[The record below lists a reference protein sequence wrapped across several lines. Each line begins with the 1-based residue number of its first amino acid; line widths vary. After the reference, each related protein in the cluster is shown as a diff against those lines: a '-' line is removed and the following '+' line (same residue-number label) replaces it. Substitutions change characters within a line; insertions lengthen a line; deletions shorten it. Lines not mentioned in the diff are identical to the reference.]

1 MKKLHVTIQNGGP
14 IQLAK
19 CVQCC
24 TKYHCPFCKPEIF
37 KPTVKSK
44 VRKHIKAHEKRA
56 VKFKEY
62 AIFKCGLNCKA
73 VSHFHCPKCSKLVE
87 KKNKFLEHL
96 VKCVGTVAHED
107 RENLFPLK
115 EEPDLRNMSIKEDVD
130 SYCMSEEQESHS
142 AVVRGE
148 ELHVSIQTG
157 GPIQLAKCV
166 QCCTKYH
173 CPFCKPDVF
182 KPTVESR
189 VRKHIKAHEKRAVK
203 FKGFVIFKCGLNCRP
218 VSHFHCP
225 KCCKL
230 LEKKNRFVDHL
241 NKCVGT
247 VTGEGGRPVKQ
258 EADSHHV
265 PEGEENIQVPETKD
279 FRLEV
284 ESSPALPVQ
293 SEVVSFPQSDHK
305 PAFTDLHNSA
315 SSCTFANPRM
325 SRKRRSW
332 KMPFVEENIPESLS
346 TCSKVEEKSWREAVK
361 SLQTYQETSIFK
373 SSEVMVNTHCLL
385 ELFQFC
391 WLCQKEC
398 CITIKGSERLFSVT
412 QDCQS
417 CSFHRDWRSHPRSAE
432 PTQTFHTETEHEEV
446 EEVVVQ
452 IASSDNECSEQV
464 FIKKDGS
471 YLHSD
476 VEKASLHEEEMK
488 KKRKRKFKSKDSSD
502 EWEPCLNEE
511 VTDSELSMDEDM
523 FTVLKEDGQG
533 KLVVWCTQCE
543 TEASLSC
550 SVHRHKKVFCC
561 AQCSAGDIQTHH
573 IETLPVRFD
582 DMASFQ
588 KHAEQEHGSKPV
600 YDLCQDCG
608 KFAVADP
615 ESRGLKKHKCE
626 HKSKFVVC
634 PECGKRFLTEAGLK
648 SHRTRLHSDYD
659 HPCKYCLK
667 VFKIRSAK
675 LDHEQT
681 HPKANRPYSCPHCP
695 EKFSSIHKRNKH
707 VITSHRGPY
716 KYVCDVCGKGFN
728 DINRLRRHELIHS
741 GEKPFKCQVCE
752 RSFNQMENLTSHMRV
767 HTGEKPFRCEQCGES
782 FSYNVCLKNH
792 KQRHHDSRV

>member
-1 MKKLHVTIQNGGP
+1 MVRSCAYPRCENRFKAKRLRPRGDMLTSHKFPSKNPDRLKQWL
-14 IQLAK
+14 LALNMDINTPAASLQQK
-19 CVQCC
+19 RVCSEHFVDDD
-24 TKYHCPFCKPEIF
+24 YHP
-37 KPTVKSK
+37 
-44 VRKHIKAHEKRA
+44 
-56 VKFKEY
+56 
-62 AIFKCGLNCKA
+62 
-73 VSHFHCPKCSKLVE
+73 
-87 KKNKFLEHL
+87 
-96 VKCVGTVAHED
+96 
-107 RENLFPLK
+107 
-115 EEPDLRNMSIKEDVD
+115 
-130 SYCMSEEQESHS
+130 SEEGKLRLLRSSSVPIAFLQRAKNSSNENQESLATQTPGQQKDS
-142 AVVRGE
+142 GRGTTSTQ
-148 ELHVSIQTG
+148 LTDKH
-157 GPIQLAKCV
+157 PILCLL
-166 QCCTKYH
+166 
-173 CPFCKPDVF
+173 
-182 KPTVESR
+182 
-189 VRKHIKAHEKRAVK
+189 IK
-203 FKGFVIFKCGLNCRP
+203 
-218 VSHFHCP
+218 S
-225 KCCKL
+225 
-230 LEKKNRFVDHL
+230 
-241 NKCVGT
+241 
-247 VTGEGGRPVKQ
+247 
-258 EADSHHV
+258 
-265 PEGEENIQVPETKD
+265 PETEQN
-279 FRLEV
+279 RT
-284 ESSPALPVQ
+284 ESSTRGMYYYAFPVIR
-293 SEVVSFPQSDHK
+293 S
-305 PAFTDLHNSA
+305 HNSM
-315 SSCTFANPRM
+315 SSE
-325 SRKRRSW
+325 K
-332 KMPFVEENIPESLS
+332 ENAPTSVR
-346 TCSKVEEKSWREAVK
+346 TCSELEESSWLKAVK
-361 SLQTYQETSIFK
+361 SLQTPQGCNIFRSSEVMVNTHCLLELFQFCWLCQKECCITIKGSERLFSVTQDCQSCSYHRDWRSHPRSAEPTQTFHTETEHEEVEEVPSEKENAPTSVRTCSEVEESSWLKAVKSLQTPQGCNIFR

-417 CSFHRDWRSHPRSAE
+417 CSFHRDWRSHPHSAE
-432 PTQTFHTETEHEEV
+432 PTQSFHTETEHEEV

-452 IASSDNECSEQV
+452 IVSSNNECSEQV

-476 VEKASLHEEEMK
+476 VKGEKMK
-488 KKRKRKFKSKDSSD
+488 KKRKRKRKTSDS
-502 EWEPCLNEE
+502 EWEPSLSEE
-511 VTDSELSMDEDM
+511 LTDSELSMDEDM

-561 AQCSAGDIQTHH
+561 AQCSAGDDIQTHH

-600 YDLCQDCG
+600 YNLCQDCG

-615 ESRGLKKHKCE
+615 ESRGLKKHECE

-648 SHRTRLHSDYD
+648 LHRTQLHSDYD

-667 VFKIRSAK
+667 VFKTRSAK
-675 LDHEQT
+675 LEHEQT
-681 HPKANRPYSCPHCP
+681 HPKSNQPYSCPHCP

-782 FSYNVCLKNH
+782 FSHNVSLKNH
-792 KQRHHDSRV
+792 KRRHHDSRV